1 MSRTIKM
8 SLTINQIA
16 EAFSS
21 HRFAETYPCLSDS
34 IRWNNVGGEEYIG
47 RDVVIDQCEQSASYL
62 STVSTTFTKFKVTQA
77 QACIVIESVAQY
89 KDNEDRLSIVASC
102 DIYQFADELLV
113 EITSYNIELKQL

>member
-1 MSRTIKM
+1 M

-21 HRFAETYPCLSDS
+21 HRFAETYPYLSDS
-34 IRWNNVGGEEYIG
+34 IKWNNVGGEEYTG

-62 STVSTTFTKFKVTQA
+62 STVSTIFIKFKVTQA
-77 QACIVIESVAQY
+77 QACIMIESVAQY
-89 KDNEDRLSIVASC
+89 KDNDDQLSAVASC
-102 DIYQFADELLV
+102 DIYQFADGLLV